1 MPYRGLR
8 LSADLVFGA
17 VGRRELIAR
26 TGDRIAPLLCGVAR
40 RYRTTAIRS
49 TRVVAVVGSFGKTTA
64 ARAIVSALAVPQR
77 HSGLNSAAWVAF
89 GLLRVKPGQPHAVIE
104 VGISRPG
111 QMVQRAQTVRP
122 DIAVVT
128 SVGSEHNRSLQSL
141 ETTRH
146 EKAEMVR
153 VLPPS
158 GLAVLNGDDPNV
170 TWMAGETRAPVTTF
184 GGGERNDV
192 RATGIALD
200 WPHGTRFTIHTPQ
213 GSREVRIRLSGRTA
227 VSAVL
232 AAVAVALHEGQRL
245 DEVLARLETLA
256 PTPGRLQPVRL
267 ANGAMLL
274 CDEFKAPEET
284 IDAALD
290 VLAEIPATRRIVVMG
305 DVDEPARPQRR
316 IYRRLGQRIGRC
328 AERAVFVTKD
338 EHFSSSR
345 AGAREG
351 GLPVGSDHQRAERA
365 GGVGPVARSRAGD
378 VVLIKGR
385 HTQRLRRIVLALT
398 GRDVRCDLEYCNARL
413 MECTQ
418 CPMLGRSWSGVWID
432 DPGAR
437 TDRRGGTF
445 LGRFVTPRV
454 RAGRGPADQ

>member
-8 LSADLVFGA
+8 LSADLVLGA

-26 TGDRIAPLLCGVAR
+26 TGDRIGPFLCAVAR

-49 TRVVAVVGSFGKTTA
+49 TRVVAVVGSFGKTTTS
-64 ARAIVSALAVPQR
+64 RAVVAALAAPQR
-77 HSGLNSAAWVAF
+77 HSGLNSEAWVAL
-89 GLLRVKPGQPHAVIE
+89 GLLRIKPGQRHAVIE

-128 SVGSEHNRSLQSL
+128 SVGSEHNRSLTSL

-153 VLPPS
+153 VLPAS

-170 TWMAGETRAPVTTF
+170 SWMAGETRAPVMTF
-184 GGGERNDV
+184 GGGAGTDV
-192 RATGIALD
+192 RATAIAID

-213 GSREVRIRLSGRTA
+213 GARDVRIRLVGRA
-227 VSAVL
+227 MVNAVL
-232 AAVAVALHEGQRL
+232 AAAAVALHEGQRL

-256 PTPGRLQPVRL
+256 PTPGRLEPVRL
-267 ANGAMLL
+267 PSGAMLL

-290 VLAEIPATRRIVVMG
+290 VLADIRATRRIVVMG

-328 AERAVFVTKD
+328 AERAVFVTRD

-351 GLPVGSDHQRAERA
+351 GLPA
-365 GGVGPVARSRAGD
+365 GAITKVRSVSAALEQLRDLGAGD

-385 HTQRLRRIVLALT
+385 HTQRLQRIVLALT

-432 DPGAR
+432 DPAAR
-437 TDRRGGTF
+437 TDRRTGGF
-445 LGRFVTPRV
+445 LRRFVTPR
-454 RAGRGPADQ
+454 AWRGPADRV